1 MALLSDVGGIISF
14 LVTIVRVLLKVY
26 NYNYVENYMVSKLYK
41 SSSQDIVL
49 RSNTRSNMKE
59 FFMKSLHHKLV
70 CCKKNR
76 KHIAMERAR
85 VTLEK
90 DLDIVNLIRS
100 RRFYHHA
107 LE

>member
-1 MALLSDVGGIISF
+1 MISF
-14 LVTIVRVLLKVY
+14 LVSIVSVLLKIY
-26 NYNYVENYMVSKLYK
+26 NYNYVENHMVSKLLK

-49 RSNTRSNMKE
+49 RSNTLSNNMKE
-59 FFMKSLHHKLV
+59 FFMDSLHHKLV
-70 CCKKNR
+70 CCKKTR

-85 VTLEK
+85 ASLEK
-90 DLDIVNLIRS
+90 DLDIIDLIRS